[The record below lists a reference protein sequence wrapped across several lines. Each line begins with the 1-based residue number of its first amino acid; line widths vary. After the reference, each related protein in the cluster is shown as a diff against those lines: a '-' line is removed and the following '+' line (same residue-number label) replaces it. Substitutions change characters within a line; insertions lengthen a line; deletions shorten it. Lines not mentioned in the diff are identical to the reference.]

1 MSTASDST
9 RDRAAP
15 APSTDLDQ
23 ATRQWV
29 DTIRESVR
37 AEVRDAIDLGALE
50 ERLRSELGSHAAVG
64 GEPGD
69 PAQVIL
75 DRASEI
81 FAQEPVKAAINTM
94 IQEALQAVL
103 PSLVKRFRTE
113 MQKAFT
119 ELGGGVNIEDVVN
132 STEMKEMLEDRFR
145 HMLLYLKQEVIP
157 KAMG

>member
-29 DTIRESVR
+29 DRIRESVR
-37 AEVRDAIDLGALE
+37 AEVRDAIDVGALE
-50 ERLRSELGSHAAVG
+50 ERLRSEIGTGGGAA
-64 GEPGD
+64 EGD
-69 PAQVIL
+69 PAQVFL

-94 IQEALQAVL
+94 IQDALQAVL